1 MSTKKDDL
9 LTVNFDYANE
19 LYVVDKNAPM
29 IYEEPVPY
37 SITQR

>member
-19 LYVVDKNAPM
+19 LYVVSKNAPM